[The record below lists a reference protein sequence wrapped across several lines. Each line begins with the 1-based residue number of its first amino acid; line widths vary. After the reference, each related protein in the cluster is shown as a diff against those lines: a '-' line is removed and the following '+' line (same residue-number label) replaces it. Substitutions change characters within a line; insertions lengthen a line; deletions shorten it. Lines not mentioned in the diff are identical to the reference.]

1 MGHNFAYYIFVLIA
15 VVVGFFVVKKVAS
28 CLIKTLDADSGGLAL
43 CILQLLPIKP
53 VAFCLSSR

>member
-28 CLIKTLDADSGGLAL
+28 CLIKTLILMLIVGAL
-43 CILQLLPIKP
+43 LFVYFNYFQ
-53 VAFCLSSR
+53 